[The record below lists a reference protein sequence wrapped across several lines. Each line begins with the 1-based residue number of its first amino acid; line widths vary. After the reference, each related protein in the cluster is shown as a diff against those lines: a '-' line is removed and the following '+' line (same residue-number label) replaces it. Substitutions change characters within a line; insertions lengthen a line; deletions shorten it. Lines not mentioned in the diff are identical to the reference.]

1 MKILP
6 RQRQIK
12 RRRLLKTA
20 GINIFFGSK
29 QGIQRFF
36 NLQTG
41 SLAPFPS
48 QNRNGQKP
56 GNAFQK
62 LHYQT
67 SNKKCY

>member
-12 RRRLLKTA
+12 RRRLLKTT

-48 QNRNGQKP
+48 PKTQRG
-56 GNAFQK
+56 
-62 LHYQT
+62 
-67 SNKKCY
+67 KKKRKKTINDI